1 MDANVSAPMQ
11 REASEASEALVTDV
25 HDHDH
30 DHDDQRRPTRRRSPR
45 SSAKHIVWYRELVE
59 RAAPLPPLRTAV
71 VLPLDANALIG
82 AIEAAE
88 AGLIAPVLIGP
99 QAAMIAIAH
108 AHDVDLT
115 PYPMVSTVANAP
127 AVAAARAVAMARV
140 GEVDVIMKGSLRT
153 DELMHAVVAPE
164 TGLVASSGRR
174 MSHVFVL
181 HVPRYPRLLLLTDAA
196 LNIAPALEIKRDI
209 VQNAIDLAHALGIER
224 PRVAILSATEV
235 VNPRLRSSLDAA
247 ALSKMADRG
256 QITGGVVDGPLAF
269 DDAVSVRAAR
279 AKGIHSQVAGR
290 ADIVVVPD
298 LDAGNM
304 LAKQLEYLSGAR
316 LAGIVVGGKAP
327 VILTS
332 RADDAITH
340 MASCALAQLLI
351 ASTSSPSEEGPR
363 LQTPVKRDHTMR

>member
-1 MDANVSAPMQ
+1 MDANVSAPTQ
-11 REASEASEALVTDV
+11 RVANEALVNGS
-25 HDHDH
+25 HDREEVD
-30 DHDDQRRPTRRRSPR
+30 RRPPTRRRSTR
-45 SSAKHIVWYRELVE
+45 SAAKHIAWYQELVD

-71 VLPLDANALIG
+71 VLPLDANALVG

-88 AGLIAPVLIGP
+88 ARLIAPVFIAP
-99 QAAMIAIAH
+99 QAALLAVAQ
-108 AHDVDLT
+108 AHDVDIT
-115 PYPMVSTVANAP
+115 PYPIVSTEEHAPVA
-127 AVAAARAVAMARV
+127 AAARAVAMARA
-140 GEVDVIMKGSLRT
+140 GEVDAIMKGSLRT

-181 HVPRYPRLLLLTDAA
+181 YVPRYPRPLLLTDGA
-196 LNIAPALEIKRDI
+196 LNIAPALEVKRDI

-256 QITGGVVDGPLAF
+256 QITGGIVDGPLAF
-269 DDAVSVRAAR
+269 DDAVSARAAR
-279 AKGIHSQVAGR
+279 AKGIRSPVAGR

-316 LAGIVVGGKAP
+316 MAGIVVGGKTP

-332 RADDAITH
+332 RADDAIAH
-340 MASCALAQLLI
+340 MASCALAQLLTT
-351 ASTSSPSEEGPR
+351 STSSPSTEGAR
-363 LQTPVKRDHTMR
+363 RQSHARRD

>member
-1 MDANVSAPMQ
+1 MDSSVSLSSTARQ
-11 REASEASEALVTDV
+11 AADQALVKDEHASDEEGHRV
-25 HDHDH
+25 KYH
-30 DHDDQRRPTRRRSPR
+30 RSPR
-45 SSAKHIVWYRELVE
+45 SRTTHVAWYQKLVK
-59 RAAPLPPLRTAV
+59 RAASLPPLRTAV

-82 AIEAAE
+82 SIEATE
-88 AGLIAPVLIGP
+88 AGLITPVLIGP
-99 QAAMIAIAH
+99 PTDIRAVAE
-108 AHDVDLT
+108 AHDVDIT
-115 PYPMVSTVANAP
+115 PYRIVPAEANVP
-127 AVAAARAVAMARV
+127 AAARAVAMVRA
-140 GEVDVIMKGSLRT
+140 GEVGAIMKGSLRT
-153 DELMHAVVAPE
+153 DELMHMVVAPE

-181 HVPRYPRLLLLTDAA
+181 YVPSYPRPLLLTDAA
-196 LNIAPALEIKRDI
+196 LNISPMLDAKRDI
-209 VQNAIDLAHALGIER
+209 VQNAIDLAHALDIEL
-224 PRVAILSATEV
+224 PRVAVLSATET

-256 QITGGVVDGPLAF
+256 QITGGIVDGPLAF

-279 AKGIHSQVAGR
+279 AKGLHSSVAGR

-304 LAKQLEYLSGAR
+304 LAKQLEDLSGAH

-332 RADDAITH
+332 RADDAVAH

-351 ASTSSPSEEGPR
+351 AYAASPHAEVRQLQSTA
-363 LQTPVKRDHTMR
+363 KRAHAPC